1 MGAMAEKAAQKGWFR
16 HRARA
21 GTGVRAATESLR
33 RLAPRRGI
41 QRVRTMGI
49 FAFQAA
55 ITAGLAFWVATS
67 VIGHP
72 NPFFAPIAGVIS
84 IGINSGKHL
93 RRGLEIIIG
102 AAIGIAIGDLVINQI
117 GGGPWQIAVVVFV
130 AIMLATFVD
139 RGPLVPSQA
148 ASSAVLVATLLPP
161 GDHGALDRMV
171 DALVGGAIGLIVLA
185 VIPRNPLRAVR
196 REMAGLI
203 SKAALVLDDVADG
216 IEDRDAT
223 VIRDALE
230 TARGTQ
236 AAVNAMQSAMTS
248 GDETIALSPIYW
260 SAKRYAMSLNRVL
273 VPVDNVMRNTRVL
286 ARRAEILIDDNI
298 TPDPEMARTIREIA
312 DTLGHLGAVYEEG
325 GSKATREELLKLP
338 ELTRRFQIIAG
349 RTDLG
354 IADGSG
360 LSGMMVLGQCRSIIV
375 DALQICGMSR
385 ESAMAALKPTVDHPW
400 QTPEVW
406 GGDEAARYPEY
417 PDYPEDEGPQG
428 PEND

>member
-1 MGAMAEKAAQKGWFR
+1 MADQKGWFR
-16 HRARA
+16 HRTRA
-21 GTGVRAATESLR
+21 SAGVRAATESLR
-33 RLAPRRGI
+33 RIAPKRGI
-41 QRVRTMGI
+41 QRMRAMGI
-49 FAFQAA
+49 FALQAA
-55 ITAGLAFWVATS
+55 LTAGLAFWFATDL
-67 VIGHP
+67 IGHEQA
-72 NPFFAPIAGVIS
+72 FFAPIAGVIS

-93 RRGLEIIIG
+93 RRGMEIVIG
-102 AAIGIAIGDLVINQI
+102 AAIGIAIGDLVITQI
-117 GGGPWQIAVVVFV
+117 GGGPWQITIVVFV

-139 RGPLVPSQA
+139 RGILVPSQA

-161 GDHGALDRMV
+161 GDQGALDRVV
-171 DALVGGAIGLIVLA
+171 DALVGGIIGLIILA

-203 SKAALVLDDVADG
+203 SKAALVLDDVAEG

-223 VIRDALE
+223 VIGEALE

-260 SAKRYAMSLNRVL
+260 SAKRYATSLNRAL

-286 ARRAEILIDDNI
+286 ARRAEIMVDDHI
-298 TPDPEMARTIREIA
+298 VPDPEMAKTVREIA

-325 GSKATREELLKLP
+325 GSKETRQELLKIP

-349 RTDLG
+349 RTDLS

-385 ESAMAALKPTVDHPW
+385 ESAMAALKPTVDRPW

-406 GGDEAARYPEY
+406 GGD
-417 PDYPEDEGPQG
+417 DEPQG
-428 PEND
+428 PEYD

>member
-1 MGAMAEKAAQKGWFR
+1 MADQKGWFR
-16 HRARA
+16 HRTRA
-21 GTGVRAATESLR
+21 SAGVRAATESLR
-33 RLAPRRGI
+33 RIAPKRGI
-41 QRVRTMGI
+41 QRMRTMGI
-49 FAFQAA
+49 FALQAA
-55 ITAGLAFWVATS
+55 LTAGLAFWFATDL
-67 VIGHP
+67 IGHEQA
-72 NPFFAPIAGVIS
+72 FFAPIAGVIS

-93 RRGLEIIIG
+93 RRGMEIVIG
-102 AAIGIAIGDLVINQI
+102 AAIGIAIGDLVITQI
-117 GGGPWQIAVVVFV
+117 GGGPWQITIVVFV

-139 RGPLVPSQA
+139 RGILVPSQA

-161 GDHGALDRMV
+161 GDQGALDRVV
-171 DALVGGAIGLIVLA
+171 DALVGGIIGLIILA

-203 SKAALVLDDVADG
+203 SKAALVLDDVAEG

-223 VIRDALE
+223 VIGEALE

-236 AAVNAMQSAMTS
+236 AAVNAMQAAMTS

-260 SAKRYAMSLNRVL
+260 SAKRYSTSLNRAL

-286 ARRAEILIDDNI
+286 ARRAEIMVDDHI
-298 TPDPEMARTIREIA
+298 VPDPEMAKTIREIA

-325 GSKATREELLKLP
+325 GSKETRQELLKIP

-349 RTDLG
+349 RTDLS

-406 GGDEAARYPEY
+406 GADDE
-417 PDYPEDEGPQG
+417 PQD

>member
-1 MGAMAEKAAQKGWFR
+1 MADQKGWFR
-16 HRARA
+16 HRTRA
-21 GTGVRAATESLR
+21 SAGVRAATESLR
-33 RLAPRRGI
+33 RIAPKRGI
-41 QRVRTMGI
+41 QRMRTMGI
-49 FAFQAA
+49 FALQAA
-55 ITAGLAFWVATS
+55 LTAGLAFWFATDI
-67 VIGHP
+67 IGHDQA
-72 NPFFAPIAGVIS
+72 FFAPIAGVIS

-93 RRGLEIIIG
+93 RRGMEIVIG
-102 AAIGIAIGDLVINQI
+102 AAIGIAIGDLVITQI
-117 GGGPWQIAVVVFV
+117 GGGPWQITVVVFV

-139 RGPLVPSQA
+139 RGILVPSQA

-161 GDHGALDRMV
+161 GDQGALDRVV
-171 DALVGGAIGLIVLA
+171 DALVGGLIGLVILA

-196 REMAGLI
+196 REMSGLI

-223 VIRDALE
+223 VIGEALE

-260 SAKRYAMSLNRVL
+260 SAKRYATSLNRAL

-286 ARRAEILIDDNI
+286 ARRAEIMVDDHI
-298 TPDPEMARTIREIA
+298 VPDPEMAKTIREIA

-325 GSKATREELLKLP
+325 GSKETRQELLKIP

-349 RTDLG
+349 RTDLS

-406 GGDEAARYPEY
+406 GADDE
-417 PDYPEDEGPQG
+417 PQD

>member
-1 MGAMAEKAAQKGWFR
+1 MADQKGWFR
-16 HRARA
+16 HRRRA
-21 GTGVRAATESLR
+21 SAGVRAATESLR
-33 RLAPRRGI
+33 RIAPRRGI
-41 QRVRTMGI
+41 QRMRTMGI
-49 FAFQAA
+49 FALQAA
-55 ITAGLAFWVATS
+55 LTAGLAFWFATD
-67 VIGHP
+67 VIGHEQA
-72 NPFFAPIAGVIS
+72 FFAPIAGVIS
-84 IGINSGKHL
+84 IGINSGKHM
-93 RRGLEIIIG
+93 RRGMEIVIG
-102 AAIGIAIGDLVINQI
+102 AAIGIAIGDLVITQI
-117 GGGPWQIAVVVFV
+117 GGGPWQITIVVFV

-139 RGPLVPSQA
+139 RGILVPSQA

-161 GDHGALDRMV
+161 GDQGALDRVV
-171 DALVGGAIGLIVLA
+171 DALVGGIIGLIILA

-203 SKAALVLDDVADG
+203 SKAALVLDDVAEG

-223 VIRDALE
+223 VIGEALE

-236 AAVNAMQSAMTS
+236 AAVNAMQAAMTS

-260 SAKRYAMSLNRVL
+260 SAKRYSTSLNRAL

-286 ARRAEILIDDNI
+286 ARRAEIMVDDHI
-298 TPDPEMARTIREIA
+298 VPDPEMAKTIREIA

-325 GSKATREELLKLP
+325 GSKETRQELLKIP

-349 RTDLG
+349 RTDLS

-406 GGDEAARYPEY
+406 GADDE
-417 PDYPEDEGPQG
+417 PQD

>member
-1 MGAMAEKAAQKGWFR
+1 MADQKGWFR
-16 HRARA
+16 HRRRA
-21 GTGVRAATESLR
+21 SAGVRAATESLR
-33 RLAPRRGI
+33 RIAPRRGI
-41 QRVRTMGI
+41 QRMRAMGI
-49 FAFQAA
+49 FALQAA
-55 ITAGLAFWVATS
+55 LTAGLAFWFATD
-67 VIGHP
+67 VIGHEQA
-72 NPFFAPIAGVIS
+72 FFAPIAGVIS
-84 IGINSGKHL
+84 IGINSGKHM
-93 RRGLEIIIG
+93 RRGMEIVIG
-102 AAIGIAIGDLVINQI
+102 AAIGIAIGDLVITQI
-117 GGGPWQIAVVVFV
+117 GGGPWQITIVVFV

-139 RGPLVPSQA
+139 RGILVPSQA

-161 GDHGALDRMV
+161 GDQGALDRVV
-171 DALVGGAIGLIVLA
+171 DALVGGIIGLIILA

-203 SKAALVLDDVADG
+203 SKAALVLDDVAEG

-223 VIRDALE
+223 VIGEALE

-236 AAVNAMQSAMTS
+236 AAVNAMQAAMTS

-260 SAKRYAMSLNRVL
+260 SAKRYSTSLNRAL
-273 VPVDNVMRNTRVL
+273 VSVDNVMRNTRVL
-286 ARRAEILIDDNI
+286 ARRAEIMVDDHI
-298 TPDPEMARTIREIA
+298 VPDPEMAKTIREIA

-325 GSKATREELLKLP
+325 GSKETRQELLKIP

-349 RTDLG
+349 RTDLS

-406 GGDEAARYPEY
+406 GADDE
-417 PDYPEDEGPQG
+417 PQD

>member
-1 MGAMAEKAAQKGWFR
+1 MADQKGWFR
-16 HRARA
+16 HRRRA
-21 GTGVRAATESLR
+21 SAGVRAATESLR
-33 RLAPRRGI
+33 RIAPRRGI
-41 QRVRTMGI
+41 QRMRAMGI
-49 FAFQAA
+49 FALQAA
-55 ITAGLAFWVATS
+55 LTAGLAFWFATD
-67 VIGHP
+67 VIGHEQA
-72 NPFFAPIAGVIS
+72 FFAPIAGVIS
-84 IGINSGKHL
+84 IGINSGKHM
-93 RRGLEIIIG
+93 RRGMEIVIG
-102 AAIGIAIGDLVINQI
+102 AAIGIAIGDLVITQI
-117 GGGPWQIAVVVFV
+117 GGGPWQITIVVFV

-139 RGPLVPSQA
+139 RGILVPSQA

-161 GDHGALDRMV
+161 GDQGAVDRVV
-171 DALVGGAIGLIVLA
+171 DALVGGIIGLIILA

-203 SKAALVLDDVADG
+203 SKAALVLDDVAEG

-223 VIRDALE
+223 VIGEALE

-236 AAVNAMQSAMTS
+236 AAVNAMQAAMTS

-260 SAKRYAMSLNRVL
+260 SAKRYSTSLNRAL

-286 ARRAEILIDDNI
+286 ARRAEIMVDDHI
-298 TPDPEMARTIREIA
+298 VPDPEMAKTIREIA

-325 GSKATREELLKLP
+325 GSKETRQELLKIP

-349 RTDLG
+349 RTDLS

-406 GGDEAARYPEY
+406 GADDE
-417 PDYPEDEGPQG
+417 PQD

>member
-1 MGAMAEKAAQKGWFR
+1 MADQKGWFR
-16 HRARA
+16 HRRRA
-21 GTGVRAATESLR
+21 SAGVRAATESLR
-33 RLAPRRGI
+33 RIAPRRGI
-41 QRVRTMGI
+41 QRMRAMGI
-49 FAFQAA
+49 FALQAA
-55 ITAGLAFWVATS
+55 LTAGLAFWFATD
-67 VIGHP
+67 VIGHEQA
-72 NPFFAPIAGVIS
+72 FFAPIAGVIS
-84 IGINSGKHL
+84 IGINSGKHM
-93 RRGLEIIIG
+93 RRGMEIVIG
-102 AAIGIAIGDLVINQI
+102 AAIGIAIGDLVITQI
-117 GGGPWQIAVVVFV
+117 GGGPWQITIVVFV

-139 RGPLVPSQA
+139 RGILVPSQA

-161 GDHGALDRMV
+161 GDQGALDRV
-171 DALVGGAIGLIVLA
+171 ADALVGGIIGLIILA

-203 SKAALVLDDVADG
+203 SKAALVLDDVAEG

-223 VIRDALE
+223 VIGEALE

-236 AAVNAMQSAMTS
+236 AAVNAMQAAMTS

-260 SAKRYAMSLNRVL
+260 SAKRYSTSLNRAL

-286 ARRAEILIDDNI
+286 ARRAEIMVDDHI
-298 TPDPEMARTIREIA
+298 VPDPEMAKTIREIA

-325 GSKATREELLKLP
+325 GSKETRQELLKIP

-349 RTDLG
+349 RTDLS

-406 GGDEAARYPEY
+406 GADDE
-417 PDYPEDEGPQG
+417 PQD

>member
-1 MGAMAEKAAQKGWFR
+1 MADQKGWFR
-16 HRARA
+16 HRTRA
-21 GTGVRAATESLR
+21 SAGVRAATESLR
-33 RLAPRRGI
+33 RIAPKRGI
-41 QRVRTMGI
+41 QRMRTMGI
-49 FAFQAA
+49 FALQAA
-55 ITAGLAFWVATS
+55 LTAGLAFWFATDL
-67 VIGHP
+67 IGHEQA
-72 NPFFAPIAGVIS
+72 FFAPIAGVIS

-93 RRGLEIIIG
+93 RRGMEIVIG
-102 AAIGIAIGDLVINQI
+102 AAIGIAIGDLVITQI
-117 GGGPWQIAVVVFV
+117 GGGPWQITIVVFV

-139 RGPLVPSQA
+139 RGILVPSQA

-161 GDHGALDRMV
+161 GDQGALDRVV
-171 DALVGGAIGLIVLA
+171 DALVGGIIGLIILA

-203 SKAALVLDDVADG
+203 SKAALVLDDVAEG

-223 VIRDALE
+223 VIGEALE

-236 AAVNAMQSAMTS
+236 AAVNAMQAAMTS

-260 SAKRYAMSLNRVL
+260 SAKRYSTSLNRAL

-286 ARRAEILIDDNI
+286 ARRAEIMVDDHI
-298 TPDPEMARTIREIA
+298 VPDPEMAKTIREIA

-325 GSKATREELLKLP
+325 GSKETRQELLKIP

-349 RTDLG
+349 RTDLS

-406 GGDEAARYPEY
+406 GGD
-417 PDYPEDEGPQG
+417 DEPQG
-428 PEND
+428 PEKD

>member
-1 MGAMAEKAAQKGWFR
+1 ADQKGWFR
-16 HRARA
+16 HRTRA
-21 GTGVRAATESLR
+21 SAGVRAATESLR
-33 RLAPRRGI
+33 RIAPKRGI
-41 QRVRTMGI
+41 QRMRTMGI
-49 FAFQAA
+49 FALQAA
-55 ITAGLAFWVATS
+55 LTAGLAFWFATDL
-67 VIGHP
+67 IGHEQA
-72 NPFFAPIAGVIS
+72 FFAPIAGVIS

-93 RRGLEIIIG
+93 RRGMEIVIG
-102 AAIGIAIGDLVINQI
+102 AAIGIAIGDLVITQI
-117 GGGPWQIAVVVFV
+117 GGGPWQITIVVFV

-139 RGPLVPSQA
+139 RGILVPSQA

-161 GDHGALDRMV
+161 GDQGALDRVV
-171 DALVGGAIGLIVLA
+171 DALVGGIIGLIILA

-203 SKAALVLDDVADG
+203 SKAALVLDDVAEG

-223 VIRDALE
+223 VIGEALE

-236 AAVNAMQSAMTS
+236 AAVNAMQAAMTS

-260 SAKRYAMSLNRVL
+260 SAKRYSTSLNRAL

-286 ARRAEILIDDNI
+286 ARRAEIMVDDHI
-298 TPDPEMARTIREIA
+298 VPDPEMAKTIREIA

-325 GSKATREELLKLP
+325 GSKETRQELLKIP

-349 RTDLG
+349 RTDLS

-406 GGDEAARYPEY
+406 GADDE
-417 PDYPEDEGPQG
+417 PQD